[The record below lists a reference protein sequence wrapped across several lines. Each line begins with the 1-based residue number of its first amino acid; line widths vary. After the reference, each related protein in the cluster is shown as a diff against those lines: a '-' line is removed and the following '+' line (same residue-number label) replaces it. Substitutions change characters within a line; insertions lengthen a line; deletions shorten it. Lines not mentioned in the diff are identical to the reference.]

1 MYKSIKLGN
10 LTAKLPIVQG
20 GMGVG
25 VSLERLASAV
35 ANCGGIG
42 VLSAAQIGFREPEY
56 ENDPT
61 DTNIKAV
68 KKYIQK
74 AKKMTTGN
82 GIVGIN
88 IMVAT
93 RRYEEYVQSAVEA
106 GADLIVSGAGLPARL
121 PKYTNGTPTKI
132 APIFSSERAADIL
145 LHMWEKKYQTTADMV
160 VIEGPDAGGHLG
172 FSPDELKSITK
183 EKFADEVKKIIECV
197 KKYGEKFNKKIPVI
211 LGGGITTADDV
222 DEAMK
227 LGVDGVQVATRF
239 VTTKECDASDEFKQC
254 YINSRKEDIE
264 IIQSPVG
271 MPGRA
276 IHNKFLERVHETP
289 DKITK
294 CYQCIKSCNSV
305 DTPYCISRALINAVK
320 GDVDN
325 GLIFCGA
332 NAYKSDKIETVQEV
346 INDLLRL

>member
-1 MYKSIKLGN
+1 MYEPIKIGD

-42 VLSAAQIGFREPEY
+42 VLSAAQIGYREPEY
-56 ENDPT
+56 EDAPT

-68 KKYIQK
+68 KKYIKK
-74 AKKMTTGN
+74 AKEMTTGD
-82 GIVGIN
+82 GIIGIN

-93 RRYEEYVQSAVEA
+93 KRYEEYVQAAVDA
-106 GADLIVSGAGLPARL
+106 GVDLIVSGAGLPARL
-121 PKYTNGTPTKI
+121 PKYTKGTRTKI
-132 APIFSSERAADIL
+132 APIFSSERATDIL
-145 LHMWEKKYQTTADMV
+145 LHMWDKKYQTTADMV

-172 FSPDELKSITK
+172 FSPEELKTIDKASFY
-183 EKFADEVKKIIECV
+183 EEVKKIIKCV
-197 KKYGEKFNKKIPVI
+197 KKYADKYNKEIPVV

-227 LGVDGVQVATRF
+227 LGVNGVQVATRF
-239 VTTKECDASDEFKQC
+239 VTTEECDASPEFKQC
-254 YINSRKEDIE
+254 YIDAKKEDIE

-276 IHNKFLERVHETP
+276 IHNKFLERVKETP

-294 CYQCIKSCNSV
+294 CYQCIKTCNSV

-320 GDVDN
+320 GDTDN
-325 GLIFCGA
+325 GLVFCGA
-332 NAYKSDKIETVQEV
+332 NAYKADKIETVQDV